1 MITIT
6 RIADI
11 IGAIIATTTMTT
23 IDTSRRPGGIVRRAC
38 RCSRSS

>member
-1 MITIT
+1 
-6 RIADI
+6 
-11 IGAIIATTTMTT
+11 MTT